1 MSCTC
6 MVWAGFSETQ
16 HCTCIVCNFV
26 TSSQGPVDQPCLRLA
41 VRPHDNFS
49 SDHPLLGTQRSPVCT
64 FCLTNQKKVVSVRP
78 VTKWTLYQSLNLI
91 SVNSNVA
98 YASFISNNCTKLSAV
113 VAEAENKT
121 YVAYSVSKTG
131 SLAASEEIPCMFI
144 AMFTK
149 ASNSSLSWKTWSQS
163 RTSHSFSFKIH
174 LIFIFQH
181 FLRYPTWLSLQV
193 SDPTLYVL
201 LFPFMQAKYLT
212 YLILDMITLMIL
224 GKMSKLQSSCKGIS
238 LQPPVTPSI
247 VGPHA
252 LPYIL
257 FSSILLLCFCIWL
270 IRVKIRCSLKFFV
283 YVSKD

>member
-1 MSCTC
+1 

-16 HCTCIVCNFV
+16 HCTYTVCNFV

-91 SVNSNVA
+91 SVNTNVA
-98 YASFISNNCTKLSAV
+98 YASFISNNCTKLCTV
-113 VAEAENKT
+113 VAEAGNKT

-131 SLAASEEIPCMFI
+131 SFSASDEIPCMFT
-144 AMFTK
+144 AMFIK
-149 ASNSSLSWKTWSQS
+149 ASKSLLSWKRWSQS
-163 RTSHSFSFKIH
+163 TTSHYFSLKNH
-174 LIFIFQH
+174 LMFTFQP
-181 FLRYPTWLSLQV
+181 LLQYPTWLFLQV
-193 SDPTLYVL
+193 SDLTLYAF
-201 LFPFMQAKYLT
+201 LFPFMHAKYPA

-224 GKMSKLQSSCKGIS
+224 GNMSQLWSSCKGIS
-238 LQPPVTPSI
+238 LQPPVTSSLL
-247 VGPHA
+247 GPHA
-252 LPYIL
+252 LPDIL
-257 FSSILLLCFCIWL
+257 FSSTLLLSFCIWY
-270 IRVKIRCSLKFFV
+270 IHVKIKCSLKFFV